1 MSGYFSFQRLITTS
15 VVKAIYALGF
25 LILTGGAVTLIV
37 WAGLGL
43 NDANISREL
52 GWRYI
57 AIGAGSLVL
66 GNLAWRIVCE
76 FWMVL
81 FNINDHLAFI
91 GQATSLNRVSRVNE
105 VQFVER
111 RVATRDRR
119 TANKK
124 SEVVATRE
132 ISLPS
137 RDKVH
142 AERSSGV
149 LGLS

>member
-25 LILTGGAVTLIV
+25 LILTAGGVTLIV

-43 NDANISREL
+43 NDANISRQL

-57 AIGAGSLVL
+57 AIGAGALVI
-66 GNLAWRIVCE
+66 GNLAWRIICE

-81 FNINDHLAFI
+81 FNINDHLASI
-91 GQATSLNRVSRVNE
+91 DDDPSLNHLPRVND

-111 RVATRDRR
+111 RVATKDRR
-119 TANKK
+119 TAKQ

-137 RDKVH
+137 REKVH
-142 AERSSGV
+142 AQRQSGV

>member
-1 MSGYFSFQRLITTS
+1 MSGYFSFQRLITIS
-15 VVKAIYALGF
+15 VVKGIYALGF
-25 LILTGGAVTLIV
+25 LILTAGGVTLIV

-57 AIGAGSLVL
+57 AIGTGALVI
-66 GNLAWRIVCE
+66 GNLAWRIACE
-76 FWMVL
+76 FCMVL
-81 FNINDHLAFI
+81 FNINDHLASI
-91 GQATSLNRVSRVNE
+91 DEAASLNRLQRVGD

-111 RVATRDRR
+111 RVATKDRR
-119 TANKK
+119 IANKR

-142 AERSSGV
+142 AERQAGV

>member
-25 LILTGGAVTLIV
+25 LILTAAGVTLIV

-52 GWRYI
+52 GWRYVGL
-57 AIGAGSLVL
+57 GAGALVI

-81 FNINDHLAFI
+81 FNINDHLASI
-91 GQATSLNRVSRVNE
+91 DDDPGLNRLPRVND

-119 TANKK
+119 AANKK

-132 ISLPS
+132 ISLPV

-142 AERSSGV
+142 AERSASV

>member
-1 MSGYFSFQRLITTS
+1 MSGFFSFQRLITTS
-15 VVKAIYALGF
+15 VVKGIYALGF
-25 LILTGGAVTLIV
+25 LILTAGGVTLIV

-52 GWRYI
+52 GWRYVCL
-57 AIGAGSLVL
+57 GAGALVI
-66 GNLAWRIVCE
+66 GNLAWRIACE

-81 FNINDHLAFI
+81 FNINDHLASI
-91 GQATSLNRVSRVNE
+91 DESPSLNRLQRVSD

-119 TANKK
+119 TANKL

-142 AERSSGV
+142 AGRQSGV